1 MTASLRPKHCA
12 VKESVKSSKMVAMPT
27 VFLFIKKPHMKIRT
41 ASIIAVILFNTASW
55 ARVDVESYP
64 APLVSS
70 SLLLDIA
77 QSDSRLIAVGE
88 RGHVFLSKHTQDW
101 SQVVVPSLAT
111 LTAVDFNGDKGWAV
125 GHDTTILMTTDAGV
139 SWSLQYYTPQIERPL
154 LDVHFFNANHGIT
167 IGAYGTFLRTQDGGE
182 SWVPEMHS
190 EFLSKDDLDYLNEI
204 RLEDE
209 VFYKEELASILPH
222 LNSVSQSND
231 RLYLA
236 GEAGLLAIS
245 DDMGHTWQRM
255 DIDYYGS
262 FFDFAKT
269 ESGRVFAAGL
279 RGHLF
284 ELDHDKQQW
293 NAINSGS
300 TSSLNAIISIDEKN
314 SMILGNNGARVR
326 ISETQVT
333 YTQSDDG
340 KAILNGVFQDGQVVV
355 VTEIGIKYIHKDL

>member
-1 MTASLRPKHCA
+1 
-12 VKESVKSSKMVAMPT
+12 
-27 VFLFIKKPHMKIRT
+27 MKIRT
-41 ASIIAVILFNTASW
+41 ASFILVILFNTVTW
-55 ARVDVESYP
+55 AQVEVQSYQ

-70 SLLLDIA
+70 SLLLDMG
-77 QSDSRLIAVGE
+77 QSDTRMIAVGE
-88 RGHVFLSKHTQDW
+88 RGHVLLSNNTQDW
-101 SQVVVPSLAT
+101 SQVVVPSIAT
-111 LTAVDFNGDKGWAV
+111 LTAVYFNGNTGWAV
-125 GHDTTILMTTDAGV
+125 GHDTTILMTNDGGV

-154 LDVHFFNANHGIT
+154 LDVHFFDAMHGIT

-182 SWVPEMHS
+182 SWVSEMHS
-190 EFLSKDDLDYLNEI
+190 EFLSQDDRDYLEEI

-209 VFYKEELASILPH
+209 AFYVEELASILPH
-222 LNSVSQSND
+222 LNSVSQSGE

-255 DIDYYGS
+255 DIDYFGS

-284 ELDHDKQQW
+284 EWDQDEQQW
-293 NAINSGS
+293 SEIHSGS
-300 TSSLNAIISIDEKN
+300 TSSFNAIISIDEKS
-314 SMILGNNGARVR
+314 SMILGNNGAQVH

-333 YTQSDDG
+333 YAQSHDG
-340 KAILNGVFQDGQVVV
+340 KAILNGVFQDGQVVA
-355 VTEIGIKYIHKDL
+355 VTEVGIKYIQKDL

>member
-1 MTASLRPKHCA
+1 MKIKTAS
-12 VKESVKSSKMVAMPT
+12 
-27 VFLFIKKPHMKIRT
+27 FI
-41 ASIIAVILFNTASW
+41 SVILFNTATW
-55 ARVDVESYP
+55 AKVDVQSYP
-64 APLVSS
+64 APLVSK

-88 RGHVFLSKHTQDW
+88 RGHVLLSKNTQDW

-125 GHDTTILMTTDAGV
+125 GHDTTILMTNDAGV
-139 SWSLQYYTPQIERPL
+139 SWSLQYHNPQIERPL
-154 LDVHFFNANHGIT
+154 LDVHFFDAHHGIT
-167 IGAYGTFLRTQDGGE
+167 IGAYGTFLRTQDGGV
-182 SWVPEMHS
+182 SWVSEMHS
-190 EFLSKDDLDYLNEI
+190 EFLSQDDLDYLEEI

-209 VFYKEELASILPH
+209 AFYIEELASILPH
-222 LNSVSQSND
+222 LNSVSQSGE

-245 DDMGHTWQRM
+245 DDMGLTWQRM
-255 DIDYYGS
+255 DINYYGS

-269 ESGRVFAAGL
+269 DSGRIFAVGL

-284 ELDHDKQQW
+284 ELDHDEQQW

-314 SMILGNNGARVR
+314 SIILGNNGAQVY
-326 ISETQVT
+326 ISGSQVT
-333 YTQSDDG
+333 YAQSEDG
-340 KAILNGVFQDGQVVV
+340 KAILKGTFKDGQVVA
-355 VTEIGIKYIHKDL
+355 VTEVGIKYIHKDL